1 MEDGRLSRDDA
12 VGGDPRVGGRLE
24 GEGERTAQVE
34 GEGAT
39 AAEEILAGLEA
50 LESFHARDAEADKIE
65 PGSALA
71 HLEAQFASSHGVG
84 LLLKQSLAAAMDNL
98 QALRRLLFAEASA
111 GAAPYRLYTHAP
123 YSLVRTV
130 IECGSTVLWALLP
143 EDGRERARRSLVL
156 IARDVFNAASFWDTY
171 LEEFHPER
179 HAEALKYF
187 DGLRHEVNASA
198 EAMGLPPIFSRKA
211 DGRWG
216 YTTKNRTQTAILK
229 DLQAEDQLPPEL
241 LYVWQFCSGYS
252 HGLVWASGNG
262 GLDPRALPAAEGE
275 RPGAEEPAV
284 LVAPGGEQSGG
295 SEPAVLGAPG
305 GEQSDGLEQLQ
316 RVCRVAFDLVPR
328 AWGVFDLRRRAW
340 PLL

>member
-12 VGGDPRVGGRLE
+12 GS
-24 GEGERTAQVE
+24 
-34 GEGAT
+34 
-39 AAEEILAGLEA
+39 AEAILAGLKA
-50 LESFHARDAEADKIE
+50 LESFNARDAEADEIE

-71 HLEAQFASSHGVG
+71 LLEAQFASSHGVG

-98 QALRRLLFAEASA
+98 QALRRLLFADAST
-111 GAAPYRLYTHAP
+111 GAASYRLYTHAP

-179 HAEALKYF
+179 HAEAVEYF

-198 EAMGLPPIFSRKA
+198 AAMGLPPIFSRKA

-262 GLDPRALPAAEGE
+262 GLEPSRLDAGEGAG
-275 RPGAEEPAV
+275 GAEPGVLQASGGDEPAM
-284 LVAPGGEQSGG
+284 LHAPDGA
-295 SEPAVLGAPG
+295 EPGVLGASG
-305 GEQSDGLEQLQ
+305 GMEQLQ
-316 RVCRVAFDLVPR
+316 RVCRVAFDVVPR
-328 AWGVFDLRRRAW
+328 AWEVFDLRRRAW
-340 PLL
+340 PLI